1 MKNLKTG
8 LLALALTLGLTNL
21 SAQNT
26 YPFTE
31 QDYNKPTLF
40 ADLPSKLSLNL
51 PQVETLL
58 NISVGT
64 AVQFE
69 IAPGFILT
77 GSIVSGTKTPTVR
90 SVVIRLTN
98 RSGAVCTLTRVQRD
112 NGSITYL
119 GRIISLK
126 NSDAFEIVTEGSG
139 YALEKRHIYELM
151 SE

>member
-8 LLALALTLGLTNL
+8 LLALALTFGLTNL
-21 SAQNT
+21 SAQN

-40 ADLPSKLSLNL
+40 SDLPSKLSLNL

-58 NISVGT
+58 NTTVGT

-69 IAPGFILT
+69 IAPGFVIT
-77 GSIVSGTKTPTVR
+77 GSIVSGTKTPSVR
-90 SVVIRLTN
+90 SVVIRSTN
-98 RSGAVCTLTRVQRD
+98 RAGAVCTLTRVQRD
-112 NGSITYL
+112 NGRTYYL

-126 NSDAFEIVTEGSG
+126 NSDAFEVVTEGNG